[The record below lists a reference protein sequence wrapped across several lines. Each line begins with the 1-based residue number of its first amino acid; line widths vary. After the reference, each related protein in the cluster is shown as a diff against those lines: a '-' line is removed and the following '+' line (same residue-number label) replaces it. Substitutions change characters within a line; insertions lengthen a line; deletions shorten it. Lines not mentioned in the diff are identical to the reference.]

1 LTVVEQIKILEEL
14 AQIDAELKIM
24 ADELSREHGALGTR
38 KASLQKLEEK
48 LKNDRAQL
56 SAIEKLKNDYVI
68 EVRTMMQ
75 QIEHSR
81 DKMNR
86 SRTERE
92 TNAVQRE
99 LEELRK
105 LMRDRED
112 EVGKLTTDAENAKRN
127 IETTETEAK
136 AIAAELG
143 TTEGAITSKL
153 GQLEAAHA
161 EKSKQRAEIV
171 KRVQPIS
178 FKRYE
183 MVRIKRGTGLASTTD
198 GTCKA
203 CNMSLPPQLFHKLR
217 REALIEQCPSCNRL
231 IYFVAPTPA
240 AAPEAKG

>member
-1 LTVVEQIKILEEL
+1 MTVVAQITALEEL
-14 AQIDAELKIM
+14 AQIDAELKVM
-24 ADELSREHGALGTR
+24 ADELAKEQGALGTR

-48 LKNDRAQL
+48 LKSDRAQL
-56 SAIEKLKNDYVI
+56 AAIEKLKNDYVI

-112 EVGKLTTDAENAKRN
+112 EVGKLTTDADACKQV
-127 IETTETEAK
+127 IDVTETEAK
-136 AIAAELG
+136 AIASELG
-143 TTEGAITSKL
+143 DTEGAITSKL
-153 GQLEAAHA
+153 GLLETAHA
-161 EKSKQRAEIV
+161 AKSKIRAEIV
-171 KRVQPIS
+171 KRIQPIS
-178 FKRYE
+178 FRRYE

-231 IYFVAPTPA
+231 IYFVAPTPVA
-240 AAPEAKG
+240 EAKG

>member
-1 LTVVEQIKILEEL
+1 MSVVEQIQALEEL
-14 AQIDAELKIM
+14 AQIDAELKVM
-24 ADELSREHGALGTR
+24 AEELTRENGALGTR

-56 SAIEKLKNDYVI
+56 AAIEKLKNDYVI

-112 EVGKLTTDAENAKRN
+112 EVGKLTTDADNAKHQ
-127 IETTETEAK
+127 IDITETEAK

-153 GQLEAAHA
+153 GLLEAAHA
-161 EKSKQRAEIV
+161 EKSKARAEIA
-171 KRVQPIS
+171 KRVS
-178 FKRYE
+178 TVSLKRYDA
-183 MVRIKRGTGLASTTD
+183 VRGKRGTGLASTTD

-203 CNMSLPPQLFHKLR
+203 
-217 REALIEQCPSCNRL
+217 
-231 IYFVAPTPA
+231 
-240 AAPEAKG
+240 

>member
-1 LTVVEQIKILEEL
+1 MTVVEQIKTLEEL
-14 AQIDAELKIM
+14 AQIDAELKVM
-24 ADELSREHGALGTR
+24 AEELARENSALGTR

-48 LKNDRAQL
+48 LKSDRAQL
-56 SAIEKLKNDYVI
+56 SAIEKLKNDNVI

-112 EVGKLTTDAENAKRN
+112 EVGKLTTDAENVKRV
-127 IETTETEAK
+127 IDTTETEAK
-136 AIAAELG
+136 AIASDLG
-143 TTEGAITSKL
+143 DTEGAITTKL
-153 GQLEAAHA
+153 GSLEKAHA
-161 EKSKQRAEIV
+161 EKAKERARIAKQVQPMSLKRYDAVRV
-171 KRVQPIS
+171 KRGS
-178 FKRYE
+178 
-183 MVRIKRGTGLASTTD
+183 GLASTTD

-203 CNMSLPPQLFHKLR
+203 CNMSLPPQLYHRLR

-231 IYFVAPTPA
+231 IYFVAPTA
-240 AAPEAKG
+240 VTTDAKG

>member
-1 LTVVEQIKILEEL
+1 MTVVEQIQTLEEL
-14 AQIDAELKIM
+14 AQIDAELKVM
-24 ADELSREHGALGTR
+24 AEELARENSSLELR
-38 KASLQKLEEK
+38 KTSLQKLEEK
-48 LKNDRAQL
+48 LKIDRAQL
-56 SAIEKLKNDYVI
+56 ASIEKQKNDNI
-68 EVRTMMQ
+68 TEVRTMMQ

-112 EVGKLTTDAENAKRN
+112 EVGKLTTDAENVKRV

-136 AIAAELG
+136 AIASELG
-143 TTEGAITSKL
+143 DTEGAITSKL
-153 GQLEAAHA
+153 GVLDKAHTA
-161 EKSKQRAEIV
+161 KAKTRAELA
-171 KRVQPIS
+171 KKVQPIS
-178 FKRYE
+178 LKRYDA
-183 MVRIKRGTGLASTTD
+183 VRGKRGSGLASTTD

-203 CNMSLPPQLFHKLR
+203 CNMRLPPQLYHRLR

-231 IYFVAPTPA
+231 IYFVAPPA
-240 AAPEAKG
+240 LATEAKG